1 MDLVVLGL
9 FFVDIVLCM
18 GKPPNTF
25 VSNIDTRSSNYLLP
39 LLSSNYL
46 LPFNFST
53 LPMTSFRSSTLDGDG
68 ES

>member
-53 LPMTSFRSSTLDGDG
+53 LPMNIHFKILSRGDG